1 MAGAW
6 QGLVSFVLFL
16 SAALHGV
23 VSPSHAQSP
32 SISQQSAQVS
42 TAIPRVDVFGDSVS
56 WESKRWIV
64 AALAHRAQ
72 VYPHLFPGTSLCM
85 WFSQMHQA
93 AAQHPAMVLLTF
105 GPEFQAP
112 CDHTTDRFRE
122 IQDDAGTA
130 AEIFSGTR
138 VVFATDPARK
148 SDTAIQGRVHAAYE
162 AAAKTH
168 KNASVSYPDRV
179 VAPDDT
185 FSQYLPCLPDESA
198 AMGCIT
204 AYGQRVIKIRAPDNM
219 HLCPIVPPIPGLCPM
234 YASGERRFG
243 VAVAAPAIAA
253 FPWRPQAIPVGNSD

>member
-1 MAGAW
+1 MERAW

-16 SAALHGV
+16 SATLHGV
-23 VSPSHAQSP
+23 VSPSHPHSPATAQNT
-32 SISQQSAQVS
+32 AQVS
-42 TAIPRVDVFGDSVS
+42 SAIPRVDFFGDSVS
-56 WESKRWIV
+56 WESKHWIL
-64 AALAHRAQ
+64 AALSHRAQ
-72 VYPHLFPGTSLCM
+72 AYPHVFPGTSLCM
-85 WFSQMHQA
+85 WFPQMRQA

-122 IQDDAGTA
+122 MQDDAGTA
-130 AEIFSGTR
+130 AEIFSGSK
-138 VVFATDPARK
+138 VIFATDPARK
-148 SDTAIQGRVHAAYE
+148 NDTALQGRVYAAYE
-162 AAAKTH
+162 AAAKAH

-179 VAPDDT
+179 VAPGDV
-185 FSQYLPCLPDESA
+185 FSEYLPCLPDETA

-219 HLCPIVPPIPGLCPM
+219 HLCPIIPPIPGECPV

-253 FPWRPQAIPVGNSD
+253 FPYRPEAIPVGTS